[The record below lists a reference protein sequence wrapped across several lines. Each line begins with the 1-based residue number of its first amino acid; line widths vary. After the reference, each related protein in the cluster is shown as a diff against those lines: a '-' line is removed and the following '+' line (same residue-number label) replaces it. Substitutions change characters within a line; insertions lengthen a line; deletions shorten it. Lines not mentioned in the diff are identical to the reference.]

1 MTKLRF
7 KQTAFFQLIDDF
19 TKLKNTIQIG
29 RIYSEAGDKESLKKR
44 LINIQSKKDLDLQT
58 SFYIAQIYVNDLK
71 DFDSGILIYID
82 MKRDYPTIP
91 DIRYALIEAYAQQN
105 KIEAALFEIE
115 EWLLINPNDEKAKQ
129 MKEYL
134 KERL

>member
-1 MTKLRF
+1 M
-7 KQTAFFQLIDDF
+7 
-19 TKLKNTIQIG
+19 
-29 RIYSEAGDKESLKKR
+29 KKR

-105 KIEAALFEIE
+105 KIESALFEIE